1 MALLPRVLQKI
12 FGSTGATSEFGE
24 IGSQAAGSATTT
36 KDLATI
42 QSLSQFLEGL
52 YSITNSAGEP
62 PRIQDLNSLYLL
74 ITSQL
79 KYLFQEGIAEYSSA
93 EDYYTGSICQVAGVL
108 YTSKTGTDGSPNTG
122 NAVSD
127 TNNWKKT
134 LDVGELSGFGNNW
147 QTALTNNLFTVPV
160 LGLGGGNIASN
171 SAFGAYALYNN
182 TTGSSN
188 SAFGYAALN
197 LNTTGSS
204 NSAFGTQALQNN
216 TTGSSNSAFGAH
228 ALNLNTTGYNNS
240 AFGSLALQTN
250 TTGSSNSA
258 FGTQALQTNTTGS
271 NSSAFGTQALQTN
284 TTGSNNSAF
293 GTQTLQANTI
303 GYSNSAFGSYALQT
317 NTTGYSNSAFGA
329 QALNLNT
336 TGNSNSAFG
345 AAALQTN
352 TTGYN
357 NSAFGSGALQANTA
371 YSDCSGLGY
380 NAQVTGSNQ
389 VQLGDSAT
397 ATFTY
402 GVVQNRSDKRDKA
415 DIRDTVLGLAFITAL
430 HPVDYKWNYREDYK
444 TITTDAEGKV
454 TVTETENDGSKKRSR
469 YHHGLIAQEVKA
481 VIDLTGVDFGGYQ
494 DHSVKGGSDV
504 LSIGYAELIAP
515 MIKAIQEMDA
525 KIKLLEG
532 AK

>member
-1 MALLPRVLQKI
+1 MALLPRVLQEI

-171 SAFGAYALYNN
+171 SAFGSAALNLNTTGNSNSAFGSQALQTNTTGYSNSAFGAQALQNN

-197 LNTTGSS
+197 LNTTGS
-204 NSAFGTQALQNN
+204 
-216 TTGSSNSAFGAH
+216 
-228 ALNLNTTGYNNS
+228 
-240 AFGSLALQTN
+240 
-250 TTGSSNSA
+250 
-258 FGTQALQTNTTGS
+258 
-271 NSSAFGTQALQTN
+271 
-284 TTGSNNSAF
+284 
-293 GTQTLQANTI
+293 
-303 GYSNSAFGSYALQT
+303 
-317 NTTGYSNSAFGA
+317 SNSAFGA

-430 HPVDYKWNYREDYK
+430 HPVDYKWNYREDYN